1 MPRSFRSLVPWIVGL
16 GMLAA
21 LGLALNKGQLEPAD
35 FTFVNG
41 TEVKSLDPA
50 IVTGQPENRMINAL
64 FEGLVGWHPETLEPT
79 PGVAERWELSDDKR
93 TYTFYLRDTAK
104 WSDGTRVTAGDFY
117 YSMRRFLDPRTAAE
131 YAYQAWYIK
140 NAKRYSSGGRGVRPG
155 DRVEVEL
162 NLPANA
168 INTRRGKVL
177 RGELVRIEGRDG
189 EPLSEEELEAAQAN
203 VEASTDD
210 WTYVVSLDGDER
222 RFRYAS
228 DVDAADEQPP
238 VGVRWC
244 RQVLLDFGE
253 VGVELIDDRTVRF
266 TIENPTPYFINL
278 LGFYPL
284 FPVQQACVEKYGSP
298 EWTDPERIVCNGPFK
313 PLFRRLRDRTR
324 VVKNELYWNRDAI
337 KLDSVDFL
345 ANESIN
351 TGLNLYLT
359 GKADWIY
366 DIPPPALRVLLKEE
380 PPRDDLNP
388 QPVLITYMYLL
399 NTTRKPLDDVR
410 VRRALSLAM
419 DREELTTYILASG
432 EQPAY
437 SLVPPGM
444 PNYEAPK
451 CEPEDVEQA
460 RKLLAEAGY
469 PGGRGFPELEISYNT
484 HETHQSIAQLIRKQW
499 QQNLGIR
506 VRTRNEEFAT
516 LLSNQRALNYDVSRL
531 SWIGDYADPNTYLD
545 MFVTGGDNN
554 RTGFSNAEYDRL
566 IRDAAREPD
575 VEKRLEMLHRAEE
588 ILLGEMPL
596 IPMYFYVS
604 KNMVKPYVRGFYN
617 NIQDFHP
624 LSSIWIDREQE
635 TPNPFLKGRR

>member
-1 MPRSFRSLVPWIVGL
+1 
-16 GMLAA
+16 

-64 FEGLVGWHPETLEPT
+64 FEGLVQWHPETLEPI
-79 PGVAERWELSDDKR
+79 PGAADRWKISEDKR
-93 TYTFYLRDTAK
+93 AYTFHLRDDAR
-104 WSDGTRVTAGDFY
+104 WSDGSPVTADDFY
-117 YSMRRFLDPRTAAE
+117 FSMRRFLDPRTEAE
-131 YAYQAWYIK
+131 YAVQGWYIK
-140 NAKRYSSGGRGVRPG
+140 NARRYTGGGTAVRSG
-155 DRVEVEL
+155 DAVEVEL
-162 NLPANA
+162 NRDPED
-168 INTRRGKVL
+168 INTL
-177 RGELVRIEGRDG
+177 RGALLHGELIRIEDQAGA
-189 EPLSEEELEAAQAN
+189 SISNEELTAAGLK
-203 VEASTDD
+203 EDFDIESL
-210 WTYVVSLDGDER
+210 TYVVSIDGRTEK
-222 RFRYAS
+222 FRYATDDS
-228 DVDAADEQPP
+228 AAARKPP
-238 VGVRWC
+238 SGVRWC
-244 RQVLLDFGE
+244 RQVLLDFRE
-253 VGVELIDDRTVRF
+253 VGVKVVDNRTVQF
-266 TIENPTPYFINL
+266 TLESPTPYFLNL

-284 FPVQQACVEKYGSP
+284 FPVQRACVEKYGSP
-298 EWTDPERIVCNGPFK
+298 EWTEPENIVCNGPFK

-324 VVKNELYWNRDAI
+324 VVKNELYWNRDEV
-337 KLDSVDFL
+337 KLGSVDFL

-366 DIPPPALRVLLKEE
+366 DIPPPALRVLLKED
-380 PPRDDLNP
+380 PPRNDMNP

-419 DREELTTYILASG
+419 DRGELTSRLLAGG

-444 PNYEAPK
+444 PGYEAPR
-451 CEPEDVEQA
+451 CEKENVEKA
-460 RKLLAEAGY
+460 RQLLAEAGY
-469 PGGRGFPELEISYNT
+469 AGGRGFPQLEITFNT
-484 HETHQSIAQLIRKQW
+484 HEGHQAIAQLIRKQW
-499 QQNLGIR
+499 QKNLGIR
-506 VRTRNEEFAT
+506 IRTRNEEFAT
-516 LLSNQRALNYDVSRL
+516 LLSNQRALNFEVSRL

-554 RTGFSNAEYDRL
+554 RTGWGKPEYDQL
-566 IRDAAREPD
+566 IADAAKEVDPQQ
-575 VEKRLEMLHRAEE
+575 RLELLYRAEQMLMDE
-588 ILLGEMPL
+588 LPF

-617 NIQDFHP
+617 NILDHHP
-624 LSSIWIDREQE
+624 LDAIWIDREQK